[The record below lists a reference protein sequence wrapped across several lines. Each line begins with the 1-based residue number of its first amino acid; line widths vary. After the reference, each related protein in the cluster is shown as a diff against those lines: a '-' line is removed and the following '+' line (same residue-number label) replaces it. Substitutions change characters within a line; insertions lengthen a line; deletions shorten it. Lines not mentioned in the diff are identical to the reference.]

1 MPLSE
6 LLKLY
11 DIDQS
16 EIGVKEEDKKE
27 DASEVE
33 AFSTDDGVLKGF
45 SPLLSIILRLHIKL
59 VLVHGI
65 KYLIRV

>member
-16 EIGVKEEDKKE
+16 EIGVKGEGQDDVTEEEDG
-27 DASEVE
+27 D
-33 AFSTDDGVLKGF
+33 STEEGIYHLKF
-45 SPLLSIILRLHIKL
+45 NEL
-59 VLVHGI
+59 
-65 KYLIRV
+65 

>member
-16 EIGVKEEDKKE
+16 EIGVKEDIA
-27 DASEVE
+27 DIPEVE
-33 AFSTDDGVLKGF
+33 TDYYSDEGM
-45 SPLLSIILRLHIKL
+45 
-59 VLVHGI
+59 
-65 KYLIRV
+65 

>member
-16 EIGVKEEDKKE
+16 EIGVAHEGQQDETEECSADE
-27 DASEVE
+27 
-33 AFSTDDGVLKGF
+33 GVYSVF
-45 SPLLSIILRLHIKL
+45 IHSPDITSL
-59 VLVHGI
+59 VKQL
-65 KYLIRV
+65 

>member
-16 EIGVKEEDKKE
+16 EIGVKEEGKVDLPE
-27 DASEVE
+27 EEAASY
-33 AFSTDDGVLKGF
+33 STDEG
-45 SPLLSIILRLHIKL
+45 LLVVCFVFL
-59 VLVHGI
+59 
-65 KYLIRV
+65 YQ